1 MERPNDTPR
10 DNINETP
17 EPLINKEM
25 KHNEKS
31 HEAPVE
37 RPSTMSLKQ
46 VETPNE
52 TPEKKGF
59 WSRFFLPNG

>member
-1 MERPNDTPR
+1 MSRFIFE
-10 DNINETP
+10 IGHKEENE
-17 EPLINKEM
+17 K
-25 KHNEKS
+25 KS
-31 HEAPVE
+31 HETPVE